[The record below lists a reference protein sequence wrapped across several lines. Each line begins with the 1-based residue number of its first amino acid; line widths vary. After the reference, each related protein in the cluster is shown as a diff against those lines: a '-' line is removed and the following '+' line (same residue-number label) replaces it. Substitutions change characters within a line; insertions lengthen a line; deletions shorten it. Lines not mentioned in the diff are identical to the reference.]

1 MTAPDDH
8 VAKHYRPLRPD
19 LFVIPSIEMGEI
31 YPDVADPG
39 WFAVGAEAE
48 FVPEEQRYVLS
59 RIEILRPPERGGLNA
74 VDLREIPVMAIV
86 GSAIISYVHVQ
97 SEAGPVLFERPD
109 GTTISSLQGSDRLLA
124 IARQYAIARAV
135 GRSPLKDVAEW
146 MGVSQSTATRWVSK
160 ARAAGLL

>member
-1 MTAPDDH
+1 MAE
-8 VAKHYRPLRPD
+8 V
-19 LFVIPSIEMGEI
+19 
-31 YPDVADPG
+31 YPDATDPG

-59 RIEILRPPERGGLNA
+59 KIEILRPPDRGGLNA

-86 GSAIISYVHVQ
+86 GSAIVEYVHVQ
-97 SEAGPVLFERPD
+97 SETGPVLFQRPNS
-109 GTTISSLQGSDRLLA
+109 TTVSSMQGSDRLLA

-146 MGVSQSTATRWVSK
+146 LGVSQSTATRLVSK
-160 ARAAGLL
+160 ARSAGLL